1 MICTL
6 RPVRYNATIV
16 KTSERARGRAYRQA
30 GMATPLALAIV
41 LSFAA
46 VAGAAYFA
54 SQRRAQEPTPVPQ
67 ETAEASPAGEMQ
79 KEEGDA
85 MEKEPVSGRF
95 VPTGEVLAGTTT
107 PFVNFNQKDYDQAL
121 RENRDIL
128 LYFYANW
135 CPICRVELTRTH
147 EAFNELELTNV
158 VGFRVNY
165 NDNETD
171 DFEEN
176 LARQFG
182 IAYQHTKVILND
194 GQQTLKNGETWGKD
208 RYIEELSKASQ

>member
-1 MICTL
+1 
-6 RPVRYNATIV
+6 
-16 KTSERARGRAYRQA
+16 
-30 GMATPLALAIV
+30 MATPLILAIV

-54 SQRRAQEPTPVPQ
+54 SQRRAQEPTPTPQ
-67 ETAEASPAGEMQ
+67 VTAEVSPADETQ
-79 KEEGDA
+79 KEAGDA
-85 MEKEPVSGRF
+85 MEKEEVSGSF

-107 PFVNFNQKDYDQAL
+107 PFVNFNQKDYQQAL

-135 CPICRVELTRTH
+135 CPICRVELTRAH
-147 EAFNELELTNV
+147 AAFTELELPSV
-158 VGFRVNY
+158 VGFRVSY

-182 IAYQHTKVILND
+182 IAYQHTKVILKG

-208 RYIEELSKASQ
+208 RYIEELTKAAQ